1 MEEKYFSYIDTP
13 LGKLEIRASEVGIT
27 AVEFLKKEKEGSVTN
42 TILRVA
48 IKQIEEYFK
57 GARVDFELSLD
68 IKGTPFREKVWKE
81 LLKIP
86 YGETISY
93 KELALRIDNPKAIRA
108 VGGAN
113 NKNPISI
120 IIPCHRVIGSDNSL
134 VGYGGGIE
142 NKKWLLEFE
151 KRNKTLEVNGK
162 IK

>member
-57 GARVDFELSLD
+57 GARVDFELPLD